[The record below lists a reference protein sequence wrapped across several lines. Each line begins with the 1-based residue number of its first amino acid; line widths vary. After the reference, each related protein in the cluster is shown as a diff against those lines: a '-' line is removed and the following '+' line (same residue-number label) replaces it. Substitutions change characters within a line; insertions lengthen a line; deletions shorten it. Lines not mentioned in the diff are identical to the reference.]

1 MKAKKYANGGPVD
14 PDKKKKV
21 AAAKGKT
28 SSAYEARR
36 AESRKEQESGANL
49 TRRQMEI
56 NQRVRMEQNPE
67 AYRKALST
75 PAYYKPV
82 GGGTQGISSAEIK
95 SGAQG
100 PVGAMTPEA
109 AKKAEARAT
118 KPSVTVQSSKAP
130 APAVK
135 AGELKPETKAA
146 IEKGKAKSSELGKKA
161 ADYTMEEARRKGWQ
175 LKGGGSL
182 AKLLKRK

>member
-14 PDKKKKV
+14 PKKKKA
-21 AAAKGKT
+21 AAAKAKT

-36 AESRKEQESGANL
+36 AESRKEQEAGANL

-56 NQRVRMEQNPE
+56 NKRVRMEQNPE
-67 AYRKALST
+67 AYNRALATT
-75 PAYYKPV
+75 PQYKQV
-82 GGGTQGISSAEIK
+82 SGRAQGISSAEIK

-118 KPSVTVQSSKAP
+118 KPSVTVQSTKAP

-135 AGELKPETKAA
+135 PGELKPETKAA
-146 IEKGKAKSSELGKKA
+146 IEKGKSRSAELGKKS

-175 LKGGGSL
+175 LKNGGSL
-182 AKLLKRK
+182 AKMLKRK

>member
-14 PDKKKKV
+14 PDKKKKNV

-36 AESRKEQESGANL
+36 AESRQKQEAGANI
-49 TRRQMEI
+49 TRRQTEI
-56 NQRVRMEQNPE
+56 NKRVRMEQNPE
-67 AYRKALST
+67 AYNKALAV

-95 SGAQG
+95 SGAKG

-109 AKKAEARAT
+109 AKRAEANAMRPAAT
-118 KPSVTVQSSKAP
+118 VQPAKPSSAP
-130 APAVK
+130 RKP
-135 AGELKPETKAA
+135 GELSPETKAA
-146 IEKGKAKSSELGKKA
+146 IEKGKGRVSPSSPVPEK
-161 ADYTMEEARRKGWQ
+161 RRSFG
-175 LKGGGSL
+175 KGGML
-182 AKLLKRK
+182 PKRK